1 MNPRLVG
8 FAEAVALIV
17 IFLAAPVH
25 LALYPAQMAA
35 AGPSLEQR
43 LASIDG
49 IDGQAIAHQADGD
62 WLSNG
67 RTYSEQRFSPLS
79 AIGKSNVKD
88 LGVAWEF
95 RTYSV
100 RGLEATPIVSDGI
113 MFITGPWSIVWALDA
128 TTGKQL
134 WTYDPQVPGEWGR
147 YACCDVANRGVAV
160 WKGAVYVGTLDG
172 RLVKLDAK
180 TGKVDWD
187 INTIDRNRAYTI
199 TGAPRVV
206 NGLVIIGN
214 GGAEFDTRGYLTA
227 YDADTG
233 RQVWRF
239 YVVPGNPAL
248 PQANPALDA
257 AVKTWNAG
265 GKYKWWELG
274 GGGAPWNDMAYDPE
288 LNLLYIGT
296 GNGDPWNRNVRSPGG
311 GDNLYLSSI
320 LAIHA
325 DTGELAWYYQTTPGD
340 TWDFDSTANII
351 LADLKIG
358 GQMRKVLMQAP
369 KNGFFYVIDR
379 TNGKLIS
386 AKNFAVVNWATGIDM
401 TTGRPIENPAARY
414 KDKMAIVMPREE
426 GAHNW
431 QPMSYDPQTGLV
443 YIPSADGAAIFSP
456 VSDKDFVYR
465 PRAWNTGND
474 FAAITQAVLAAIA
487 SGHPPPPAVG
497 YIKAWDPVTQKEVWH
512 QPMAGNWNGGLLST
526 AGGLVFAGGADGIF
540 AAYDAKT
547 GEKLWSID
555 LKTGILAPPMAYE
568 VDGVE
573 YIALLAGWGGAG
585 GLSDFKNPTSALTKY
600 KTDQGRL
607 FVFKIGGYRDVK
619 PLPAEGAPMT
629 EPPAETADAATI
641 QKGFFVYSRNC
652 LVCHGFFAQSEG
664 VVPDLREAP
673 PEIWNAYDDIVLNG
687 ALSHGGMAPFRDLLT
702 KDDVAAIRAYVLQQA
717 HLAWDQAHPKKP

>member
-1 MNPRLVG
+1 MNSRLAG
-8 FAEAVALIV
+8 FAEAIALIV
-17 IFLAAPVH
+17 IFLAAPVG
-25 LALYPAQMAA
+25 LALHPQKAEAQ
-35 AGPSLEQR
+35 PSLGQR
-43 LASIDG
+43 LAVLDSIDG
-49 IDGQAIAHQADGD
+49 AAIRHQPDAD

-79 AIGKSNVKD
+79 AIDTNNVKN

-100 RGLEATPIVSDGI
+100 RGLEGTPIVSDGI
-113 MFITGPWSIVWALDA
+113 MFITAPWSIVWALDA
-128 TTGKQL
+128 KTGKQL
-134 WTYDPQVPGEWGR
+134 WKYDPEVPGEWGR

-187 INTIDRNRAYTI
+187 INTIDRTRAYTI

-206 NGLVIIGN
+206 DGLVIIGN
-214 GGAEFDTRGYLTA
+214 GGAEYDTRGYLTA

-265 GKYKWWELG
+265 DKNKWWELG

-325 DTGELAWYYQTTPGD
+325 DTGKLAWYYQTTPGD

-351 LADLKIG
+351 LADLMIDGKV
-358 GQMRKVLMQAP
+358 RKVLMQAP

-379 TNGKLIS
+379 TDGKLIS

-401 TTGRPIENPAARY
+401 KTGRPIENPAARY
-414 KDKMAIVMPREE
+414 KDKMAVVMPREE

-431 QPMSYDPQTGLV
+431 QPMSYDPNTGLV

-456 VSDKDFVYR
+456 VSGKDFVYR

-474 FAAITQAVLAAIA
+474 FAAIAKAVLGAIA
-487 SGHPPPPAVG
+487 SGHPPPPALG

-526 AGGLVFAGGADGIF
+526 AGGLVFGGGADGIF
-540 AAYDAKT
+540 AAYNART
-547 GEKLWSID
+547 GEKLWSIN
-555 LKTGILAPPMAYE
+555 LTTGILAPPMAYE
-568 VDGVE
+568 VDGQE

-585 GLSDFKNPTSALTKY
+585 GLADFKNPTSAISKY
-600 KTDQGRL
+600 KTNQGRL
-607 FVFKIGGYRDVK
+607 FVFKLGGYTDVK
-619 PLPAEGAPMT
+619 PLPPEGAPMV
-629 EPPAETADAATI
+629 EPPAQTADAATI
-641 QKGFFVYSRNC
+641 AKGFDEYSRNC
-652 LVCHGFFAQSEG
+652 LVCHGFFAQSDG

-673 PEIWNAYDDIVLNG
+673 PEIWNAYDDIVLGG
-687 ALSHGGMAPFRDLLT
+687 ALSHGGMAPFHDLLT
-702 KDDVAAIRAYVLQQA
+702 KDDVAAIRAYILQQA
-717 HLAWDQAHPKKP
+717 HLAWDEAHPK